1 MTAGGLPFSEFAN
14 KLRLLPA
21 FKTIWEDVLRIDGR
35 WDPDNVAMIA
45 THEALLMTRAG
56 KGTYKGLPEHRDN
69 NKLKVGGNFVKE
81 ISFLQGQ
88 LLLHPPPKAFTRCGV
103 LASYIPLSPSSYHN
117 QLISLCTRYGQCEN
131 GCVARSALERP
142 RCGNVLGG
150 DCLPLREARK
160 LSEDDLLSFVRKSVA
175 PYLRQSMSK
184 KPDQATLRKSR
195 ATFMRDLVERVGN
208 PVRTEATLKSAI
220 ARKG

>member
-1 MTAGGLPFSEFAN
+1 M
-14 KLRLLPA
+14 
-21 FKTIWEDVLRIDGR
+21 
-35 WDPDNVAMIA
+35 
-45 THEALLMTRAG
+45 
-56 KGTYKGLPEHRDN
+56 
-69 NKLKVGGNFVKE
+69 
-81 ISFLQGQ
+81 
-88 LLLHPPPKAFTRCGV
+88 
-103 LASYIPLSPSSYHN
+103 
-117 QLISLCTRYGQCEN
+117 
-131 GCVARSALERP
+131 ARSALERP

-195 ATFMRDLVERVGN
+195 ATLMRDLVERVGN

-220 ARKG
+220 ARKGVRVGFILGLAGELPVSTMWRLYPGAPVNVARAVFGMAEEYPAACGRRRRYL